1 MKTSGK
7 DAKNWTWHQ
16 IHFSRPSFLYVYV
29 VNLTIPR
36 QAITIDNG
44 ATAAVFKKI
53 VDDDNYHVLFKKK
66 SNSRKRTNKEESTRK
81 GVFYFGP
88 QNGLWCEAMIKLYAL
103 SKNLIPFLP
112 HLQLTYL
119 VAIIVTKYWI
129 MSYQ

>member
-1 MKTSGK
+1 MVP
-7 DAKNWTWHQ
+7 Q
-16 IHFSRPSFLYVYV
+16 LQFS
-29 VNLTIPR
+29 
-36 QAITIDNG
+36 
-44 ATAAVFKKI
+44 KKI

-129 MSYQ
+129 MSYQWCTCVCHWYPIQSMLAIFIRPSKRIFYCTHNLLVPTINQM